1 MAFEVTNRNKVFSG
15 KVFSVEQLTLALPGG
30 KTHVYELLTHP
41 GAVTI
46 VPVDDDGNILFVSQ
60 YRVGVG
66 KDLLELPAGTLS
78 AGEKPLACAE
88 REVREETGMA
98 ARTMQK
104 IGEFYLAPGYSSEYQ
119 YIYLATGLYPA
130 PLQGDEDEF
139 LNLVK
144 IPVDQV
150 YQMAEAGELYDAKT
164 LAALL
169 LARSCIYDMKH
180 QNQ

>member
-1 MAFEVTNRNKVFSG
+1 MVFEVKERNKVFSG
-15 KVFSVEQLTLALPGG
+15 KIFTVEQLTLALPGG
-30 KTHVYELLTHP
+30 KTHIYELLTHP

-46 VPVDDDGNILFVSQ
+46 VPMDEAGNILFVSQ

-66 KDLLELPAGTLS
+66 KELLELPAGTLS
-78 AGEKPLACAE
+78 PGEEPLACAE

-98 ARTMQK
+98 AGKMK
-104 IGEFYLAPGYSSEYQ
+104 KLGEFYLAPGYSSEFQ
-119 YIYLATGLYPA
+119 HIYLATELYSA

-144 IPVDQV
+144 IPVNKV
-150 YQMAEAGELYDAKT
+150 YEMAEAGQFYDAKT

-169 LARSCIYDMKH
+169 LARSFIYDMKH
-180 QNQ
+180 PNQ